1 MKTWVPVDLDD
12 QSRALVARMYSAGLV
27 FLVVM
32 LLGAG
37 GYHAIGQGRWSFG
50 DCLYMAVIT
59 LSTVGFGETL
69 PGMDQ
74 VPLARV
80 WTGALILLGSGTLLY
95 FASTLTAFIVEGDLR
110 GAIRRRTMSRLVD
123 RVHSHVIV
131 CGVGSTGTHIVD
143 ELEQS
148 HTPYVVVERDQARI
162 ERLVAER
169 GHEVMYVLGDATE
182 DHILEE
188 AGIERAMGLIA
199 ALKEDRDNL
208 FVTITAR
215 ALSDVVRIVA
225 KAVDIENITKLQ
237 RAGANSVVAP
247 TRIGGARMASEMVR
261 PSVMQFLDNIARNK
275 DNRRIEELL
284 IKADSPLVGMPLMD
298 ARLREACDALV
309 IAVRFVDGQHEYN
322 PGPNLVLRPGMV
334 LIVLVRSGE
343 LGMIERYVN
352 EGVEPTRE
360 S

>member
-1 MKTWVPVDLDD
+1 VKTWVPVDLDD
-12 QSRALVARMYSAGLV
+12 QSRSLLSRMYSAGVVFMLV
-27 FLVVM
+27 TAI
-32 LLGAG
+32 GAG
-37 GYHAIGQGRWSFG
+37 GYHTIGQGKWSFG

-69 PGMDQ
+69 PGMDAS
-74 VPLARV
+74 PWARA

-110 GAIRRRTMSRLVD
+110 GAIRRRSMERLVG
-123 RVHSHVIV
+123 RVKNHVIV
-131 CGVGSTGTHIVD
+131 CGVGSTGTHIVA

-148 HTPYVVVERDQARI
+148 GTPYVVVEKEQSRI

-169 GHEVMYVLGDATE
+169 GHEVLYVLGDATE
-182 DHILEE
+182 DHTLDE
-188 AGIERAMGLIA
+188 AGIERAQGLIA
-199 ALKEDRDNL
+199 ALREDRDNL

-215 ALSDVVRIVA
+215 ALSETVRIVA
-225 KAVDIENITKLQ
+225 KAVEIDNTTKLM

-247 TRIGGARMASEMVR
+247 AMIGGARMASEMVR
-261 PSVMQFLDNIARNK
+261 PSVMQFLDNISKNV

-284 IKADSPLVGMPLMD
+284 LKADSPLCGLPLMD

-322 PGPNLVLRPGMV
+322 PGPDLVLRAGMV
-334 LIVLVRSGE
+334 LIVLVHSGE